1 MVRPVSSHAARVL
14 RLLVA
19 LAMVAALVPMHATTA
34 TAQEAEH
41 EKTDEIVVGAEDTD
55 IAVSI
60 FRPAGASAQSPAP
73 VILHSHGWGGSR
85 NSGDGAFRRELD
97 RGFGVVSIDQ
107 RGFGQSG
114 GQANVQDPELEGR
127 DIIAVID
134 RVAELDWVLHDVDES
149 GDLDP
154 TDPVLFAMGG
164 SYGGGFQLVAALTEI
179 RDTADYDDDGR
190 VLAPGR
196 TRFNALA
203 PDMTW
208 FDLTRSLAPEG
219 VVRTAWAVLLYT
231 AGIPTLP
238 QHVHEGFVYGATT
251 GQWPDGTVPG
261 IANLEER
268 FFQNG
273 PSGFVVDGHQLD
285 VPTLIT
291 QGFSDN
297 LFNGNEGWH
306 NFERTL
312 TPEAREQSLFLG
324 YNGGHALPNVLPAGA
339 AGSGNACE
347 DDVSGLRLD
356 FFEAA
361 MDATR
366 NPADLKP
373 ATYSVSTLGDTCVH
387 LDALDDTTTVEAG
400 DLSVGG
406 RTVTTTG
413 LGLPQHREL
422 ITGPAVV
429 AGVPH
434 LRADVT
440 SVGVE
445 QRVFFA
451 LSVGTSPLD
460 ARVVQNNM
468 MPLREQLPVVGEPR
482 TVELPALAIELEEG
496 ESLFLTASPMSDM
509 SFGHGSIRTP
519 GVVMLEDVVVDVPLV
534 TDDATEP
541 GDPGDDPDEPT
552 EPCRPGNR
560 SDRAAD
566 RGRDCPP
573 GQSRG

>member
-1 MVRPVSSHAARVL
+1 MVTSASLRATHVL

-19 LAMVAALVPMHATTA
+19 AAMVAALLPLQPGVA
-34 TAQEAEH
+34 TAREADH
-41 EKTDEIVVGAEDTD
+41 VKTDEIVLGADETE
-55 IAVSI
+55 IAISI
-60 FRPAGASAQSPAP
+60 FRPAGATAESPAP

-85 NSGDGAFRRELD
+85 NSSDGAFRRELD

-134 RVAELDWVLHDVDES
+134 RVAELDWVLHDTDEN
-149 GDLDP
+149 GEPDP

-164 SYGGGFQLVAALTEI
+164 SYGGGFQLVTALTEI
-179 RDTADYDDDGR
+179 RDTAIYDEDGEM
-190 VLAPGR
+190 VASGR

-219 VVRTAWAVLLYT
+219 VVRTAWAVLLYSV
-231 AGIPTLP
+231 GIPTLP
-238 QHVHEGFVYGATT
+238 QHVHEGFVYGAST

-273 PSGFVVDGHQLD
+273 PSGFVVDGHRLD

-324 YNGGHALPNVLPAGA
+324 YNGGHALPNVLPAGV
-339 AGSGNACE
+339 AGSTNACE

-356 FFEAA
+356 FFESA
-361 MDATR
+361 MDEQR

-373 ATYSVSTLGDTCVH
+373 STYSLSTLGDTCVH
-387 LDALDDTTTVEAG
+387 LDVLDDTTPVEAG
-400 DLSVGG
+400 DLAVGG

-422 ITGPAVV
+422 LTGPATV

-434 LRADVT
+434 LHADVT

-468 MPLREQLPVVGEPR
+468 MPLREQLPVVDEPR

-509 SFGHGSIRTP
+509 SFGHGSLRTP
-519 GVVMLEDVVVDVPLV
+519 GIVSLENVVVDVPLV
-534 TDDATEP
+534 REDADDP
-541 GDPGDDPDEPT
+541 DGPDEPT

-573 GQSRG
+573 GQARG

>member
-1 MVRPVSSHAARVL
+1 MVTPVPLHATRVL
-14 RLLVA
+14 RLVA
-19 LAMVAALVPMHATTA
+19 AVAMVAALLPAQSAVAA
-34 TAQEAEH
+34 AQEADH
-41 EKTDEIVVGAEDTD
+41 VKTDEIVIGAEDTE
-55 IAVSI
+55 IAISI

-85 NSGDGAFRRELD
+85 NSSDGAFRRELD

-134 RVAELDWVLHDVDES
+134 RVAGLDWVLHDTDEN
-149 GDLDP
+149 GDPDP

-164 SYGGGFQLVAALTEI
+164 SYGGGFQFVAALTEI
-179 RDTADYDDDGR
+179 RDTAVYDEDGR
-190 VLAPGR
+190 VVTPGR

-219 VVRTAWAVLLYT
+219 VVRTAWAVLLYSV
-231 AGIPTLP
+231 GIPTLP
-238 QHVHEGFVYGATT
+238 QHVHEGFVYGAST

-291 QGFSDN
+291 QSFSDN

-324 YNGGHALPNVLPAGA
+324 YNGGHALPNVLPAGV

-356 FFEAA
+356 FFEHA
-361 MDATR
+361 MDDDR

-373 ATYSVSTLGDTCVH
+373 SAYSVSTLGNTCVH
-387 LDALDDTTTVEAG
+387 LDALDDTTPIEAG
-400 DLSVGG
+400 DLAVGG

-413 LGLPQHREL
+413 LGLPQHRVL
-422 ITGPAVV
+422 LTGPATV

-434 LRADVT
+434 LHADVT

-468 MPLREQLPVVGEPR
+468 MPLREQLPVVDEPR
-482 TVELPALAIELEEG
+482 TVELPAMAIELEEG

-519 GVVMLEDVVVDVPLV
+519 GVVSLENVVVDVPLV
-534 TDDATEP
+534 TGDAD
-541 GDPGDDPDEPT
+541 GPGDDPSDA
-552 EPCRPGNR
+552 CRPGNR
-560 SDRAAD
+560 PEQAAD
-566 RGRDCPP
+566 RGRGCPP
-573 GQSRG
+573 GHSRG